1 MVDIHILIDLY
12 ELTFREKEAFNFGT
26 SLIPCPKNPKPR
38 SFMHADVLK
47 SVLMQDR
54 HGRFLAGKAAIVV
67 ANSPACHAAAAAA
80 AFYFSKSSQGPGFS
94 CLASR
99 GGPVMHSHRSVH
111 HDLPH
116 QRRLQIFIHVPQS
129 GPAAH
134 IWGQWG
140 FVKTW

>member
-1 MVDIHILIDLY
+1 MPPQPLPLSNSQNLAKDQALAALPPV
-12 ELTFREKEAFNFGT
+12 
-26 SLIPCPKNPKPR
+26 
-38 SFMHADVLK
+38 
-47 SVLMQDR
+47 
-54 HGRFLAGKAAIVV
+54 HG
-67 ANSPACHAAAAAA
+67 
-80 AFYFSKSSQGPGFS
+80 
-94 CLASR
+94 R